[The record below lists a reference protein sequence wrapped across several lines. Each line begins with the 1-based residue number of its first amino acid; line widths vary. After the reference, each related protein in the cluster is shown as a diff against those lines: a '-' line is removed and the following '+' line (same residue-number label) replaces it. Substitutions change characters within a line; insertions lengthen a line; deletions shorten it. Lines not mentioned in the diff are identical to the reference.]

1 MTYMKILSGHSSAK
15 WIRYYLFKNDR
26 AIDKDFLNL
35 TDRDWKGR
43 DWAKVMDRTRE
54 IFGNDVPVKK
64 DTKVRTYEHFI
75 ISLDEKDGGVEL
87 DEIGRASC
95 RERV

>member
-54 IFGNDVPVKK
+54 SFRQRRSRQKGHQGPHLRALHHLV
-64 DTKVRTYEHFI
+64 
-75 ISLDEKDGGVEL
+75 
-87 DEIGRASC
+87 GRKGW
-95 RERV
+95 RR

>member
-1 MTYMKILSGHSSAK
+1 MTFMKPLSGHSSVK

-26 AIDKDFLNL
+26 ALDRDFLNL

-64 DTKVRTYEHFI
+64 
-75 ISLDEKDGGVEL
+75 
-87 DEIGRASC
+87 GRQDSHLGTSDHLVG
-95 RERV
+95 REGQRRRAR

>member
-1 MTYMKILSGHSSAK
+1 MTYMKPLSGHSSVK

-26 AIDKDFLNL
+26 ALDKDFLNL

-54 IFGNDVPVKK
+54 IFGNNVPVKK
-64 DTKVRTYEHFI
+64 DAKVRTYEHMI
-75 ISLDEKDGGVEL
+75 ISLDERMAEW
-87 DEIGRASC
+87 ISTISATS
-95 RERV
+95 